1 MLQKS
6 LFILLSFHFIIL
18 NASRLPFN
26 IRVLQEKAPTPLE
39 SVSFSSQIIDNLSNL
54 VITLTYPVI
63 LQEGVESTIKLQKN
77 EQDGEEIDAKNYFTF
92 ENKEKV
98 QTLSYK
104 EPVSEHLQ
112 FGLYKLST
120 ITSNNTSYSI
130 PPTSPSLFCYTP
142 CYILTNTSEVI
153 NMNKEDNDK
162 TSFIVYLQ
170 GDCEEALSKQNLI
183 KIKLVNEDVQG
194 IPECKVKNNDKLN
207 KTYLHCNITE
217 NITRSTDKDKPFKY
231 DLKYQTNLCKTK
243 SDYYFD
249 TKISVSLVSSYY
261 VFLNKIYILLF
272 LLYIL

>member
-1 MLQKS
+1 MLQKTFFF
-6 LFILLSFHFIIL
+6 LFSFFFIFS
-18 NASRLPFN
+18 NESKLPFN
-26 IRVLQEKAPTPLE
+26 IRKVQEKAPTPLE

-63 LQEGVESTIKLQKN
+63 LQEEVESTIKLQKN
-77 EQDGEEIDAKNYFTF
+77 EEADEIDATEYFTIR
-92 ENKEKV
+92 NKDKV

-104 EPVSEHLQ
+104 KPEQNLLE

-170 GDCEEALSKQNLI
+170 GDCEEALSKQDSI